1 MQSQVNSTQE
11 LVQQKC
17 LRSVE
22 GESMDDDAIV
32 VAEFWRSDVEGDVA
46 SEFLVA
52 EVRGSGI
59 DEAEDGEDA
68 ELVGFTFR

>member
-1 MQSQVNSTQE
+1 
-11 LVQQKC
+11 
-17 LRSVE
+17 
-22 GESMDDDAIV
+22 MDDDAIV